1 MEHDATYM
9 VGLYRAVEQ
18 IEKVKDGY
26 EVRVTAYDDEAARE
40 MPWHPLHVILFDSR
54 WVAPT
59 LSDARRGLKMAVD
72 LMRHELGKR
81 LGIAQS

>member
-40 MPWHPLHVILFDSR
+40 MPWHPLHIILFDSR
-54 WVAPT
+54 WAAPT

-72 LMRHELGKR
+72 LMRQELGKR
-81 LGIAQS
+81 LGITQS